1 MYPRRGARIASWA
14 LVALLALGPSA
25 ANAGPDPAKLKAAA
39 DSFEAGTRNFGE
51 KKYEEAAQRFEAAD
65 EAVPS
70 AQALGLAIR
79 ARTEAGQGS
88 RAATLS
94 ALALDLYP
102 TDAAIVKLAND
113 TLAKFKPKL
122 EEVKISCV
130 SPCIIAA
137 DAHIVHGEPA
147 TRWTVYVE
155 PGAKVSVGAS
165 FFGGISAKEQNLKAV
180 AGGSTSIRFEPPKGN
195 TPTTGPGAGGAPPET
210 AGSGGSTGEGGSG
223 GDGGSTG
230 SDTTSGG
237 DTSTGA
243 GGDAPKKPFGIHPAP
258 FVVGLVATV
267 GLGATT
273 IWSGIDTLG
282 NPGPDTV
289 REQCKGQGEE
299 CPAYQD
305 GLAHE
310 LRTNVLIGVTA
321 GVGATTIILA
331 IVTNWKGK
339 PKEQATDLPA
349 EEQKKEA
356 VRRSQGAFAF
366 AAPWLWVEPLNSS
379 TTGRGR
385 DATPS
390 ANGSAATSGVS
401 SVGEGAV
408 VHAGVHF

>member
-1 MYPRRGARIASWA
+1 MHPRRGARIVGWA
-14 LVALLALGPSA
+14 LAAVLALGPTA
-25 ANAGPDPAKLKAAA
+25 ANAGPDPSKLKAAA

-79 ARTEAGQGS
+79 ARREAGQGS

-102 TDAAIVKLAND
+102 TDADIVKLANE

-155 PGAKVSVGAS
+155 PGAKVSMGAS
-165 FFGGISAKEQNLKAV
+165 FFGGISAKEQFVKAV
-180 AGGSTSIRFEPPKGN
+180 AGESTSIRFEPPKDKK
-195 TPTTGPGAGGAPPET
+195 PTGTGGAPPETT
-210 AGSGGSTGEGGSG
+210 AGSGGSTGEGGAAPNPSG
-223 GDGGSTG
+223 GGDE
-230 SDTTSGG
+230 TTS
-237 DTSTGA
+237 SGA
-243 GGDAPKKPFGIHPAP
+243 GGETPDGPKKPFGIHPAP

-273 IWSGIDTLG
+273 IWSGVDTLD

-321 GVGATTIILA
+321 GVGATTLILA

-339 PKEQATDLPA
+339 PKDQTTEAPT
-349 EEQKKEA
+349 EEQKKDA
-356 VRRSQGAFAF
+356 LRRSQGAFAVSD
-366 AAPWLWVEPLNSS
+366 PWLWVDPMGANS
-379 TTGRGR
+379 
-385 DATPS
+385 S
-390 ANGSAATSGVS
+390 ANGSSAGGGS
-401 SVGEGAV
+401 SWVGDGAV